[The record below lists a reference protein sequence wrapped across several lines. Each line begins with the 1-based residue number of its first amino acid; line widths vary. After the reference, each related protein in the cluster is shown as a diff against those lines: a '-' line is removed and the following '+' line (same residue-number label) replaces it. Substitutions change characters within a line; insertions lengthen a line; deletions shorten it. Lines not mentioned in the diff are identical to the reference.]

1 MGELKLEQIRDFVIV
16 LMALLAFIILIWNAV
31 KAFREWRKPSTDAQS
46 DLQSW
51 RRDVDQKLNRDND
64 RLNDL
69 EKSDRVILRG
79 INAMLSHEING
90 NSKEKL
96 LESQKE
102 ITNYLID
109 R

>member
-1 MGELKLEQIRDFVIV
+1 MGELTLEQVRDFVIV
-16 LMALLAFIILIWNAV
+16 LAAILAFLVLVWNTV
-31 KAFREWRKPSTDAQS
+31 KAYREWRKPSTDAQS
-46 DLQSW
+46 DFQSW
-51 RRDVDQKLNRDND
+51 RRDVDQKLNRDNA

-90 NSKEKL
+90 NSKDKL
-96 LESQKE
+96 VESQRE

>member
-16 LMALLAFIILIWNAV
+16 LMALLAFIVLIWNAV
-31 KAFREWRKPSTDAQS
+31 KAIREWRKPAD
-46 DLQSW
+46 DLQLW

-64 RLNDL
+64 RLNEL

-90 NSKEKL
+90 NSTEKL
-96 LESQKE
+96 VESQRE

>member
-1 MGELKLEQIRDFVIV
+1 MEKLTLEQVRDFVIV
-16 LMALLAFIILIWNAV
+16 LAALLAFIVLIWNAV
-31 KAFREWRKPSTDAQS
+31 KAFREWRKPAD

>member
-1 MGELKLEQIRDFVIV
+1 MEKLTLEQVRDFVIV
-16 LMALLAFIILIWNAV
+16 LAALLAFIVLIWNAV
-31 KAFREWRKPSTDAQS
+31 KAFREWRKPAD

-64 RLNDL
+64 RLNEL

>member
-16 LMALLAFIILIWNAV
+16 LMALLAFIVLIWNAV
-31 KAFREWRKPSTDAQS
+31 KAIREWRKPAD
-46 DLQSW
+46 DLQAW
-51 RRDVDQKLNRDND
+51 RRDVDQKLNKDND

-90 NSKEKL
+90 NSTEKL
-96 LESQKE
+96 VESQRE
-102 ITNYLID
+102 ITNFLID

>member
-1 MGELKLEQIRDFVIV
+1 MEKLTLEQVRDFVIV
-16 LMALLAFIILIWNAV
+16 LAALLAFIVLIGNAV
-31 KAFREWRKPSTDAQS
+31 KAFREWRKPAD

-64 RLNDL
+64 RLNEL

>member
-1 MGELKLEQIRDFVIV
+1 MGELKLEQIRDFAIV
-16 LMALLAFIILIWNAV
+16 LMELLAFIVLVWNAV
-31 KAFREWRKPSTDAQS
+31 KAFREWRKPAD

>member
-16 LMALLAFIILIWNAV
+16 LMALLAFIVLIWNAV
-31 KAFREWRKPSTDAQS
+31 KAIREMRKPAD

-51 RRDVDQKLNRDND
+51 RRDVDQKLNKDND

-90 NSKEKL
+90 NSTEKL
-96 LESQKE
+96 VESQRE
-102 ITNYLID
+102 ITNFLID